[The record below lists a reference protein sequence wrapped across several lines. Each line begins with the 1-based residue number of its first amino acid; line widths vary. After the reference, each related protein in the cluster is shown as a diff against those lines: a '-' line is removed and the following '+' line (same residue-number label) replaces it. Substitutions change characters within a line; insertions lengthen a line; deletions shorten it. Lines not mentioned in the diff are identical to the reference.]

1 MRLQNPK
8 CNNKKVYSK
17 YTITTS
23 SKILHFKVKEHKC
36 AGKCVVTLQLTQR
49 RLKLGSSSGSESS
62 VPACWGADLLFAP
75 DEASVFETSE
85 TLTRPG
91 PVNEG

>member
-1 MRLQNPK
+1 MRLQNHK
-8 CNNKKVYSK
+8 CNNNK
-17 YTITTS
+17 YTVS
-23 SKILHFKVKEHKC
+23 RQSQQAHFKVKEHKC
-36 AGKCVVTLQLTQR
+36 AGKCVVTLHLTQR
-49 RLKLGSSSGSESS
+49 CLKLGSPSGSESS

-91 PVNEG
+91 PLNKG